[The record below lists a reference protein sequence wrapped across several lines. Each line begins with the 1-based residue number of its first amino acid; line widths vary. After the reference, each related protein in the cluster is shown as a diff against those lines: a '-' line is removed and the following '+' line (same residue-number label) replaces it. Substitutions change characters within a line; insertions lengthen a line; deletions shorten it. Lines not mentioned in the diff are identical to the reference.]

1 MSIISKGYQI
11 QQYFYIL
18 VINNWIL
25 LLNYY
30 FKLLQ
35 KMKFAD
41 INLIKHMLD
50 LHADS
55 YKILK
60 KQK

>member
-1 MSIISKGYQI
+1 MSIISTGYQI

-18 VINNWIL
+18 VINNWKL
-25 LLNYY
+25 LLKYY

-41 INLIKHMLD
+41 INLINICLICMLI
-50 LHADS
+50 ATR
-55 YKILK
+55 Y
-60 KQK
+60 